1 MALNTNFNVNP
12 YYDDF
17 DETKKYLRLLFKP
30 GFAVQAREL
39 TQVQTILQ
47 KQVERF
53 GNHIFKSGSVVT
65 GGQFFLQAATY
76 LKLDATYGSTDV
88 SANSFVGKT
97 ILSSDE
103 TKRAEVIKAYSADA
117 GTGDPIT
124 LMVKQVYG
132 TTFTSSET
140 IKTNEVSPSFAN
152 ISSSGVGA
160 GQLFSVNEG
169 VFYYEGFFVQND
181 AQTVAVSK
189 YTANTA
195 NARIGFE
202 ITESTVTNNS
212 DTSLLD
218 PAQNASNYQAPG
230 ADRYKINLVLAT
242 RSLASTDDTQF
253 IELALVENGQIIR
266 ENKYPIYSVLEDTLA
281 RRTYD
286 ESGNYTVRDFRI
298 SLDTNSANSAQTDV
312 ILSPGKAYVYGYEF
326 ETNGPTTVTTDK
338 PRTTASVANKRL
350 TSDYGNFVFTTN
362 HFGSFPI
369 NSLTTVDLH
378 CVNTASINT
387 TSTATISNTKV
398 GTIRVKSVAYESAS
412 NTSNGSTYV
421 YRTYLFDANVGS
433 ITGTVNSA
441 TSTTLTLANSAAGNV
456 FSTVNDAYTGAKLR
470 ITSGLGSG
478 EAPKIITSFTGSTQT
493 INVSPAFTTTPNN
506 ASVFSIDF
514 EFNDVESLANFSS
527 TTKIAAADISSRSK
541 DAATTYNDV
550 YISDGALEPL
560 IFRLGQD
567 YVANST
573 IADLSFSYK
582 RLYASQS
589 FSANDSPAL
598 TLGTGEDIASATSSS
613 AKAENYYIVVTS
625 AGTSPYSVG
634 QVIPVDKFSVSTG
647 TKKVTVTNGG
657 NMTANIIAT
666 IDVSTISQKN
676 KTYITKNTTIQTA
689 SSSDR
694 IDVFGNSAL
703 VIFPSNGQCHIANT
717 YVKKVPGQIQSLFM
731 SDIIEV
737 TSILDFGSNGI
748 SQANSTYASNVTTRY
763 VFDNGQKDS
772 YYDHSFIKLKP
783 NQTAPTGNVV
793 VSFNRFTSSGAGF
806 FTVDS
811 YSGVSYG
818 NIPIYS
824 SPTNNSLYN
833 LRDCLDFRPVRSDA
847 TASGGSAVVFDVSP
861 STTGP
866 KIPENGSDII
876 LDYQYYLPRIDKVVL
891 DKTKK
896 FEIVKGIPSLTPLPP
911 NDTTTGM
918 TLFILSYSPYVDD
931 TKDIDIQQINHR
943 RYTMRDIGKLE
954 SRIENL
960 EYYTSLSLLELDALG
975 KQDLTI
981 LDSQNVERFK
991 NGIIVDSFKGHS
1003 VADVTNS
1010 DYSAS
1015 IDTAGKELRPSFNIS
1030 PHALGFDSA
1039 NSSNFTRTGSLVT
1052 ANSTSVSFIDQSK
1065 SSKAINVNPFSVINY
1080 LGKIKLSP
1088 PSDIWIDENRA
1099 SDVLVN
1105 IGGDRDAW
1113 QLITDRLPTNYE
1125 WNSWQTIWTGTSSTT
1140 TQAWQGRDLVQ
1151 TTTTTT
1157 NQNQTRAGIASTV
1170 VPQTITQSIGDRVVD
1185 VSIIPFMRSINILFV
1200 GTDFKPNTT
1209 LYPFFDKTSVDNY
1222 VGDRV
1227 NKYFLT
1233 SNNIG
1238 FNVNYSN
1245 PEVVTIR
1252 DKSNSSN
1259 VANGVVVHTSNN
1271 IVYVT
1276 NMVIN
1281 TAFNFATVNIANL
1294 QIIGN
1299 QTALTY
1305 NVATYE
1311 HNGGNVNAATSS
1323 TVTLRL
1329 DARGASNQ
1337 NTINGSVIFITQGT
1351 GAGQNA
1357 TITAYDTTTRIATI
1371 SGTWTTTPDVT
1382 SQYGIGRITS
1392 DASGSI
1398 VGIYSIPSGT
1408 FRVGEKQFRL
1418 TDTISGD
1425 IPSSLTS
1432 GDASFF
1438 AQGLLQTKEEVIVS
1452 TVSPTIQRRS
1462 VNEDRVITR
1471 TTASSAVILTLPPP
1485 EPQVQWFDP
1494 LAQTF
1499 LISPQQYPQGLFLSK
1514 VRLCFK
1520 TKDDIVPVTLQI
1532 RPTVNGFPSSSV
1544 VYPFATVS
1552 LTPDKVKTSASPD
1565 MDNSSK
1571 YTEFV
1576 FDSPV
1581 YLQPGEH
1588 SFVVLA
1594 NSNKY
1599 EVYVAEIGK
1608 LDTVTGRQISEQPY
1622 GGSLFLS
1629 QNGSTWNADQTSDMM
1644 FRLYRSSF
1652 STSSVTAQF
1661 TVATP
1666 STVVPYEVV
1675 HLITS
1680 DIVVANTSLSYR
1692 ANTQK
1697 ADGSGFAGLA
1707 AITPL
1712 KNFEINDGVGR
1723 ILSNTS
1729 GNITFTLVG
1738 TMSSL
1743 SNDVSPVI
1751 DVSRTAILVVE
1762 NKINNL
1768 GLSNS
1773 GIVVSNVGSGYANSS
1788 DITVTI
1794 SGGGGSGA
1802 TAVANVVSNT
1812 VNAVYI
1818 TNAGSG
1824 YSSSPTI
1831 TLTPGSGGGANAAV
1845 SYIGET
1851 EKSGGNG
1858 TARYITRRVTLADG
1872 FDSGDLRVYLRA
1884 NKPSGTN
1891 LYVYY
1896 KVLSASDPETFNDKS
1911 YQLMTELGNAN
1922 FVSLNENDYR
1932 ELTFA
1937 PGINGIANNSVS
1949 YTTSGT
1955 AFTTFRTFAI
1965 KIVMT
1970 SSNTGIVPKI
1980 RDFRS
1985 IALPSG

>member
-1 MALNTNFNVNP
+1 
-12 YYDDF
+12 
-17 DETKKYLRLLFKP
+17 
-30 GFAVQAREL
+30 
-39 TQVQTILQ
+39 
-47 KQVERF
+47 
-53 GNHIFKSGSVVT
+53 
-65 GGQFFLQAATY
+65 
-76 LKLDATYGSTDV
+76 
-88 SANSFVGKT
+88 
-97 ILSSDE
+97 
-103 TKRAEVIKAYSADA
+103 
-117 GTGDPIT
+117 
-124 LMVKQVYG
+124 
-132 TTFTSSET
+132 
-140 IKTNEVSPSFAN
+140 
-152 ISSSGVGA
+152 
-160 GQLFSVNEG
+160 
-169 VFYYEGFFVQND
+169 
-181 AQTVAVSK
+181 
-189 YTANTA
+189 
-195 NARIGFE
+195 
-202 ITESTVTNNS
+202 
-212 DTSLLD
+212 
-218 PAQNASNYQAPG
+218 
-230 ADRYKINLVLAT
+230 
-242 RSLASTDDTQF
+242 
-253 IELALVENGQIIR
+253 
-266 ENKYPIYSVLEDTLA
+266 
-281 RRTYD
+281 
-286 ESGNYTVRDFRI
+286 
-298 SLDTNSANSAQTDV
+298 
-312 ILSPGKAYVYGYEF
+312 
-326 ETNGPTTVTTDK
+326 
-338 PRTTASVANKRL
+338 
-350 TSDYGNFVFTTN
+350 
-362 HFGSFPI
+362 
-369 NSLTTVDLH
+369 
-378 CVNTASINT
+378 
-387 TSTATISNTKV
+387 
-398 GTIRVKSVAYESAS
+398 
-412 NTSNGSTYV
+412 
-421 YRTYLFDANVGS
+421 
-433 ITGTVNSA
+433 
-441 TSTTLTLANSAAGNV
+441 
-456 FSTVNDAYTGAKLR
+456 
-470 ITSGLGSG
+470 
-478 EAPKIITSFTGSTQT
+478 
-493 INVSPAFTTTPNN
+493 
-506 ASVFSIDF
+506 
-514 EFNDVESLANFSS
+514 
-527 TTKIAAADISSRSK
+527 
-541 DAATTYNDV
+541 
-550 YISDGALEPL
+550 
-560 IFRLGQD
+560 
-567 YVANST
+567 
-573 IADLSFSYK
+573 
-582 RLYASQS
+582 
-589 FSANDSPAL
+589 
-598 TLGTGEDIASATSSS
+598 
-613 AKAENYYIVVTS
+613 
-625 AGTSPYSVG
+625 
-634 QVIPVDKFSVSTG
+634 
-647 TKKVTVTNGG
+647 
-657 NMTANIIAT
+657 
-666 IDVSTISQKN
+666 
-676 KTYITKNTTIQTA
+676 
-689 SSSDR
+689 
-694 IDVFGNSAL
+694 
-703 VIFPSNGQCHIANT
+703 
-717 YVKKVPGQIQSLFM
+717 M
-731 SDIIEV
+731 S
-737 TSILDFGSNGI
+737 
-748 SQANSTYASNVTTRY
+748 
-763 VFDNGQKDS
+763 
-772 YYDHSFIKLKP
+772 
-783 NQTAPTGNVV
+783 
-793 VSFNRFTSSGAGF
+793 
-806 FTVDS
+806 
-811 YSGVSYG
+811 
-818 NIPIYS
+818 
-824 SPTNNSLYN
+824 
-833 LRDCLDFRPVRSDA
+833 
-847 TASGGSAVVFDVSP
+847 
-861 STTGP
+861 
-866 KIPENGSDII
+866 
-876 LDYQYYLPRIDKVVL
+876 
-891 DKTKK
+891 
-896 FEIVKGIPSLTPLPP
+896 
-911 NDTTTGM
+911 
-918 TLFILSYSPYVDD
+918 
-931 TKDIDIQQINHR
+931 
-943 RYTMRDIGKLE
+943 
-954 SRIENL
+954 
-960 EYYTSLSLLELDALG
+960 
-975 KQDLTI
+975 
-981 LDSQNVERFK
+981 
-991 NGIIVDSFKGHS
+991 
-1003 VADVTNS
+1003 
-1010 DYSAS
+1010 
-1015 IDTAGKELRPSFNIS
+1015 
-1030 PHALGFDSA
+1030 
-1039 NSSNFTRTGSLVT
+1039 
-1052 ANSTSVSFIDQSK
+1052 
-1065 SSKAINVNPFSVINY
+1065 
-1080 LGKIKLSP
+1080 
-1088 PSDIWIDENRA
+1088 
-1099 SDVLVN
+1099 
-1105 IGGDRDAW
+1105 
-1113 QLITDRLPTNYE
+1113 
-1125 WNSWQTIWTGTSSTT
+1125 
-1140 TQAWQGRDLVQ
+1140 
-1151 TTTTTT
+1151 
-1157 NQNQTRAGIASTV
+1157 
-1170 VPQTITQSIGDRVVD
+1170 
-1185 VSIIPFMRSINILFV
+1185 
-1200 GTDFKPNTT
+1200 
-1209 LYPFFDKTSVDNY
+1209 
-1222 VGDRV
+1222 
-1227 NKYFLT
+1227 
-1233 SNNIG
+1233 
-1238 FNVNYSN
+1238 
-1245 PEVVTIR
+1245 
-1252 DKSNSSN
+1252 
-1259 VANGVVVHTSNN
+1259 
-1271 IVYVT
+1271 
-1276 NMVIN
+1276 
-1281 TAFNFATVNIANL
+1281 
-1294 QIIGN
+1294 
-1299 QTALTY
+1299 
-1305 NVATYE
+1305 
-1311 HNGGNVNAATSS
+1311 
-1323 TVTLRL
+1323 
-1329 DARGASNQ
+1329 
-1337 NTINGSVIFITQGT
+1337 
-1351 GAGQNA
+1351 
-1357 TITAYDTTTRIATI
+1357 
-1371 SGTWTTTPDVT
+1371 